1 MGDVAIYLEL
11 LDRMAVR
18 LADLV
23 TFPKQ
28 CAGTRFGKMA
38 MIGVSMSVHGRLRG
52 GPGYAFAFLLLA
64 GAFQSPALAQS
75 KAAAQPETVPAVM
88 LSDLHLDPFH
98 DPAKVPL
105 LMKTPVEQWEAI
117 LKSADSPTQE
127 ADFAAVQEAC
137 KGKQSFDSPYAL
149 LNSALRAAKAQ
160 APGANF
166 VVVSGDLLVHELDC
180 RYRAALKL
188 PKAKGD
194 DQSLSAAFAE
204 KTTVFVMKQVES
216 VFAGIP
222 VYLALG
228 NNDSRC
234 NHNRLDVHDAYL
246 KATVQPVID
255 GLVGIG
261 AAERKQAVSTY
272 ESAGY
277 YAVTMAAP
285 MEKTR
290 LLVVDDIYMMSKFA
304 TCEADESDH
313 AGADEQMAWLNREL
327 DGARQRGEHVWVLGH
342 LPPTVNAK
350 SALTMGSALCSK
362 GNAEPFL
369 SSDDLTN
376 AITAHADVMRL
387 AIFGHTHLDELHV
400 IGDKGSVVPV
410 KVVGSISPVD
420 GNTPSFV
427 VAKVAP
433 ASATLVDYAVY
444 DASNRAGIGTTW
456 TKKYDFKETYH
467 EPNFSAKS
475 LDELIGRFKADSAG
489 STAESL
495 AYQRNYLNG
504 FPINQMGPYWQSFAC
519 SLDHS
524 TAAGFKACVCG
535 VK

>member
-1 MGDVAIYLEL
+1 M
-11 LDRMAVR
+11 
-18 LADLV
+18 
-23 TFPKQ
+23 
-28 CAGTRFGKMA
+28 RFGKMA
-38 MIGVSMSVHGRLRG
+38 MIGDSMSVHGWLRG
-52 GPGYAFAFLLLA
+52 GAGSALVFLLVTWA
-64 GAFQSPALAQS
+64 VQSPALAQA
-75 KAAAQPETVPAVM
+75 KAATQAATIPAVM

-105 LMKTPVEQWEAI
+105 LVKAPVEEWEAI
-117 LKSADSPTQE
+117 LNSTDSPTQE
-127 ADFAAVQEAC
+127 ADFAAVQSVC
-137 KGKQSFDSPYAL
+137 GKRGADSPYAL
-149 LNSALRAAKAQ
+149 LSSSLRAAKAD
-160 APGANF
+160 APDAKF
-166 VVVSGDLLVHELDC
+166 VLVSGDLLVHNLDC
-180 RYRAALKL
+180 RYRAAMKL
-188 PKAKGD
+188 PQATGD
-194 DQSLSAAFAE
+194 DESVSAGFAE

-234 NHNRLDVHDAYL
+234 NHNRLDAHDAYL

-261 AAERKQAVSTY
+261 DAERKQALSTY

-304 TCEADESDH
+304 TCEADDSDQT
-313 AGADEQMAWLNREL
+313 GAREQVAWLNNEL
-327 DGARQRGEHVWVLGH
+327 DGARQRGERVWVLGH

-350 SALTMGSALCSK
+350 SALSAGRSLCSK
-362 GNAEPFL
+362 GDVEQFL

-376 AITAHADVMRL
+376 VLTAHADVMRL
-387 AIFGHTHLDELHV
+387 AVFGHTHLDELHV
-400 IGDKGSVVPV
+400 IGDKGSEVPV
-410 KVVGSISPVD
+410 KVVGSVSPVD

-444 DASNRAGIGTTW
+444 NASNRTGIGTAW
-456 TKKYDFKETYH
+456 TKEYDFGQTYH

-475 LDELIGRFKADSAG
+475 LDDLIGRFKADSAG
-489 STAESL
+489 SMAESL
-495 AYQRNYLNG
+495 AYQRSYLNG
-504 FPINQMGPYWQSFAC
+504 FPVNQMGPFWQSFVC

-535 VK
+535 GK